1 MPQQAGSSVFHIIA
15 FAFQGRKRAMDVSK
29 ELRRRQFDLGLY
41 VHAWAVVEVDDK
53 GKPHVH
59 EPGKGGV
66 GGTIGGATGA
76 LLGLVGG
83 PAGLLAWT
91 VAGAAIGGVS
101 GHYMG
106 RWIPANDLKQL
117 AQEMQPNTSA
127 IIALIENVAAEAM
140 LNQMNE
146 YGANVITL
154 TVADEA
160 TGAVADA
167 VAAGDKAATP
177 ASDATPASASS
188 APASDSG
195 AAQASSAQTT
205 ATEA

>member
-1 MPQQAGSSVFHIIA
+1 MSQQTGSSVFHIIA

-29 ELRRRQFDLGLY
+29 ELRRQQFDLGLY

-66 GGTIGGATGA
+66 GGTIGGAAGV

-106 RWIPANDLKQL
+106 RWIPADDLKQL
-117 AQEMQPNTSA
+117 AQEMQPDTSA

-140 LNQMNE
+140 LNQMNQ

-160 TGAVADA
+160 TGAVAEV
-167 VAAGDKAATP
+167 VAAGQEA
-177 ASDATPASASS
+177 ASAEAA

-195 AAQASSAQTT
+195 AAQASGAQGT
-205 ATEA
+205 AATA

>member
-1 MPQQAGSSVFHIIA
+1 MSQQTGSSVFHIIA

-29 ELRRRQFDLGLY
+29 ELRRQQFDLGLY

-66 GGTIGGATGA
+66 GGSVGGAGGA

-91 VAGAAIGGVS
+91 VAGAVIGGVS

-106 RWIPANDLKQL
+106 RWIPAEDLKQL

-127 IIALIENVAAEAM
+127 IIALIENVAAESM
-140 LNQMNE
+140 LNQMSE

-160 TGAVADA
+160 TGAVAEV
-167 VAAGDKAATP
+167 VAAGDEA
-177 ASDATPASASS
+177 ASAAESTGA
-188 APASDSG
+188 APASG
-195 AAQASSAQTT
+195 EQEPAKA
-205 ATEA
+205 